1 MAHAKLCPSP
11 RVFDFTVGNAD
22 FYYNIGR
29 KKLLLKGLIK
39 KKRKKV
45 FSIEEWNIKCRV
57 TVFRHHLHEIR
68 DCLWMKKSRS
78 VCRKIIILK
87 HLSWTIVWSLI
98 SFIWYLFD
106 TQLNHRSQRPK
117 RIQQMKAYFLKSIYQ
132 LVPHPGDWYDIKI

>member
-45 FSIEEWNIKCRV
+45 FSIEE
-57 TVFRHHLHEIR
+57 
-68 DCLWMKKSRS
+68 
-78 VCRKIIILK
+78 
-87 HLSWTIVWSLI
+87 
-98 SFIWYLFD
+98 
-106 TQLNHRSQRPK
+106 
-117 RIQQMKAYFLKSIYQ
+117 
-132 LVPHPGDWYDIKI
+132 